1 MGRRV
6 LGDKMGEQ
14 ENIQENILAERYY
27 VPGETSWD
35 DLAVRVGKFIGGT
48 AITTAMIEKKFI
60 PASPFLMN
68 AGTDHP
74 QMFSCFVL
82 PLEDTLHSIF
92 GFYDRSAT
100 IFKSSGGVGAN
111 WSKLRPV
118 GSPLSGGG
126 TTSGVVSFMEIFNLV
141 IEKVKQGG
149 KKKGAAICT
158 LDINHPEVE
167 DFIRMKLERGK
178 FENFNISPTVT
189 DEFMRRAIAGHEKE
203 KALFDL
209 IVDCT
214 YNSSE
219 PGMLW
224 IDTANRYCSTP
235 GLGLY
240 ESTNPC
246 GERFLF
252 PFECC
257 CLGGV
262 NLAYFIRDGHVDW
275 QNLGKTVR
283 LIIRFLDE
291 SFDRNEYPLPEIR
304 EASQNTRRI
313 GLYPIGLAD
322 ALIKMKLS
330 YGSQEGRDFA
340 EKLWEFINKTAWDE
354 SVKLGEKLG
363 TFPAYD
369 SRNPELVPDGARN
382 AAVTCVAPGGCQVKE
397 TMIMTESG
405 ILRLDEINPDSTSY
419 QWKDVN
425 LKVRVEKDDIYN
437 CTKFYSNGLS
447 KTIKL
452 ELHSGIPLECTEN
465 HRFRIFSNGKYE
477 WRNAS
482 EIYEG
487 DYVVTRIGGY
497 TNTRTVPLAYV
508 DKQHFNESDIILPTR
523 LSPKVGE
530 FLGILFGNGSIHKKG
545 IRIHM
550 NSLHTK
556 KIERVCYLIET
567 LFGITPHIE
576 DRETRVSIY
585 INSVRL
591 LKWLEING
599 LLKDKSINA
608 FIPKP
613 IRCSSVK
620 SLEAFINGLLMTD
633 GCTTGKYNKQYIDTS
648 SKQLAI
654 ELAICMRAIGKNA
667 RIKEYTNIKGRY
679 SSAPSYRV
687 HFVKSGSIGFKRY
700 DKINNEL
707 KQNAMSLR
715 NDYGEQLWLDRVE
728 SRSDSLSETFDIS
741 VDDAESYIGNSI
753 VSHNTTS
760 LIAGVNFGIEPYV
773 GLVTRREQGSGKGT
787 IVCPLFEEELR
798 KIVSTEI
805 EFNEVLDHAAKHGS
819 IQSIDWLPA
828 DFKQIFV
835 TARDIHWRDH
845 IDMQTIFQKH
855 CIDGTISKTINL
867 PKSSTR
873 DDIRDAYIYAWQQ
886 ELRGLTF
893 YREGTRDPVYAY
905 GSGDEEEIQS
915 ALGPDYVV
923 PAKAPAIRYN
933 VKVGCGKMAV
943 FVVGDPET
951 GEPIE
956 LWQIPVSGGGC
967 AGLNSGNGR
976 AISKSL
982 QYGVSPDV
990 FIKSGEHV
998 VCPACAG
1005 NSKLDGKSCPSAAA
1019 RKLREYLKDSK
1030 IVKTYLKAH
1039 HEGTGLLVEKPK
1051 EKPVKPNECPA
1062 CGWPLTHAEGCA
1074 TCTKCGY
1081 SRCG

>member
-1 MGRRV
+1 MGWRI
-6 LGDKMGEQ
+6 LGDLMGE
-14 ENIQENILAERYY
+14 ETTIQENILAERYY
-27 VPGETSWD
+27 APGEKSWED
-35 DLAVRVGKFIGGT
+35 IAARVGKFIGGT

-68 AGTDHP
+68 AGTEHP

-82 PLEDTLHSIF
+82 PLEDDLGSIF
-92 GFYDRSAT
+92 GFYDKSAK

-126 TTSGVVSFMEIFNLV
+126 TTSGVVSFMEIFNIV

-158 LDINHPEVE
+158 LDISHPEVE
-167 DFIRMKLERGK
+167 NFIKMKLERGK

-203 KALFDL
+203 KTLFDL

-257 CLGGV
+257 CLGGI

-283 LIIRFLDE
+283 LVIRFLDE

-322 ALIKMKLS
+322 ALIKMRLP
-330 YGSQEGRDFA
+330 YDSQEGREFA

-354 SVKLGEKLG
+354 SVRLGEKLG

-382 AAVTCVAPGGCQVKE
+382 AAVTCVAPGG
-397 TMIMTESG
+397 
-405 ILRLDEINPDSTSY
+405 
-419 QWKDVN
+419 
-425 LKVRVEKDDIYN
+425 
-437 CTKFYSNGLS
+437 
-447 KTIKL
+447 
-452 ELHSGIPLECTEN
+452 
-465 HRFRIFSNGKYE
+465 
-477 WRNAS
+477 
-482 EIYEG
+482 
-487 DYVVTRIGGY
+487 
-497 TNTRTVPLAYV
+497 
-508 DKQHFNESDIILPTR
+508 
-523 LSPKVGE
+523 
-530 FLGILFGNGSIHKKG
+530 
-545 IRIHM
+545 
-550 NSLHTK
+550 
-556 KIERVCYLIET
+556 
-567 LFGITPHIE
+567 
-576 DRETRVSIY
+576 
-585 INSVRL
+585 
-591 LKWLEING
+591 
-599 LLKDKSINA
+599 
-608 FIPKP
+608 
-613 IRCSSVK
+613 
-620 SLEAFINGLLMTD
+620 
-633 GCTTGKYNKQYIDTS
+633 
-648 SKQLAI
+648 
-654 ELAICMRAIGKNA
+654 
-667 RIKEYTNIKGRY
+667 
-679 SSAPSYRV
+679 
-687 HFVKSGSIGFKRY
+687 
-700 DKINNEL
+700 
-707 KQNAMSLR
+707 
-715 NDYGEQLWLDRVE
+715 
-728 SRSDSLSETFDIS
+728 
-741 VDDAESYIGNSI
+741 
-753 VSHNTTS
+753 TTS

-773 GLVTRREQGSGKGT
+773 GLVTKREQGSGTGT

-798 KIVSTEI
+798 KVVSTEI
-805 EFNEVLDHAAKHGS
+805 EFNEVLDHAAKNGS
-819 IQSIDWLPA
+819 IQSLTWLPE
-828 DFKQIFV
+828 DFRRIFV
-835 TARDIHWRDH
+835 TAQDIHWRDH
-845 IDMQTIFQKH
+845 IDMQAVFQKH
-855 CIDGTISKTINL
+855 CVDGTISKTINL
-867 PKSSTR
+867 PKSSTKE
-873 DDIRDAYIYAWQQ
+873 DIRDAYVYAWQQ

-893 YREGTRDPVYAY
+893 YREGTRDPVYAF
-905 GSGDEEEIQS
+905 GSGDEDEMTS
-915 ALGPDYVV
+915 VLGPGYEV

-943 FVVGDPET
+943 FVVGDPDT

-982 QYGVSPDV
+982 QHGVPPDI

-1005 NSKLDGKSCPSAAA
+1005 KPKLDGKSCPSAAA
-1019 RKLREYLKDSK
+1019 RKLREYISDSK
-1030 IVKTYLKAH
+1030 VVRTYLKAH
-1039 HEGTGLLVEKPK
+1039 HEGSGLLVEKPK
-1051 EKPVKPNECPA
+1051 EKPQKKNECPA
-1062 CGWPLTHAEGCA
+1062 CGWPLTYAEGCA

-1081 SRCG
+1081 SKCG